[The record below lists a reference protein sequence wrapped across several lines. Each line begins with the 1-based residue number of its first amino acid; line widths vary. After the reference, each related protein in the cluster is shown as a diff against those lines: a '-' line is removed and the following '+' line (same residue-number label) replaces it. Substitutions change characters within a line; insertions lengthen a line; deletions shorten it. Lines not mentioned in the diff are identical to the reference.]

1 MSSGWGAAWVCAK
14 RAWEAS
20 SYTTQ
25 NPSPLPALPNHTT
38 LNISQALDHYQ
49 TVSITISRARRG
61 GSGLGDVDLADG
73 DLVLVVEGGELEVD
87 EGALALGGDEDGV
100 LVDQRGVEALVGV
113 DHGEGE
119 LVLKV
124 ELVHEHRT

>member
-1 MSSGWGAAWVCAK
+1 MWAK

-20 SYTTQ
+20 SCTTQ
-25 NPSPLPALPNHTT
+25 NHSPLPALPNHTT
-38 LNISQALDHYQ
+38 LNISQALDQYQ

-87 EGALALGGDEDGV
+87 EGAHELGRDEDGV
-100 LVDQRGVEALVGV
+100 LVD
-113 DHGEGE
+113 
-119 LVLKV
+119 
-124 ELVHEHRT
+124 